1 MLTAWSEAPLKV
13 HHTLGWIFV
22 FLVRACAKCIIFD
35 CTLSPSGR
43 LHVCEAHPHVFGFE
57 RTCDLGSEAPE
68 DRRRQTMQLK

>member
-1 MLTAWSEAPLKV
+1 MLIARSEAPLKV
-13 HHTLGWIFV
+13 HHTFGWIFV
-22 FLVRACAKCIIFD
+22 FLVRARAECIIFD
-35 CTLSPSGR
+35 CTLSSSGR